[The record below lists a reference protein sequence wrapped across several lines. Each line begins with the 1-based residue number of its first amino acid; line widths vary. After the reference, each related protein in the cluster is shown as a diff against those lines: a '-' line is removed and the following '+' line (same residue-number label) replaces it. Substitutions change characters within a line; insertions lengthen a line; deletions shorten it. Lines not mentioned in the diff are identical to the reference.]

1 MLGGEEVEELS
12 CFPPPAAGGWAVIPA
27 RGQCPQEQESS
38 WLSSGMAPI
47 RCGWHHPA
55 LTHTLKPPSW
65 TLPRSGASWDVGTVG
80 RSQHS
85 PARATGLSWR
95 VPALGCAFRCCGQV
109 LALCIPQEPQGTAPQ
124 SSQCWTRSSD
134 RTFVSLE
141 LLDSGQ
147 KQREGSAR
155 RKLLE
160 NEAYKP
166 WEGAPGEGDTPGRVF
181 IKALI
186 KTTIQISLWGWT
198 GMAPGVATLPRGPFA
213 PRALPQQHSH
223 PQKPP
228 HTETPQCP
236 SQRDPTWHHFNVADQ
251 GGGESFD

>member
-1 MLGGEEVEELS
+1 MSSAQPFQVGEVNPRLCRQREEVAVLGGEEVEELS

-65 TLPRSGASWDVGTVG
+65 TLPRSGVSWDVGTVG

-85 PARATGLSWR
+85 PARAAGLSWR

-147 KQREGSAR
+147 KQRSVGEVRCGGSPR
-155 RKLLE
+155 
-160 NEAYKP
+160 
-166 WEGAPGEGDTPGRVF
+166 
-181 IKALI
+181 
-186 KTTIQISLWGWT
+186 T
-198 GMAPGVATLPRGPFA
+198 G
-213 PRALPQQHSH
+213 HS
-223 PQKPP
+223 
-228 HTETPQCP
+228 
-236 SQRDPTWHHFNVADQ
+236 
-251 GGGESFD
+251 